1 MVSAEKALCSQVDE
15 LLKAANETVS
25 AAMKAP
31 DLPRDERGQL
41 VGDCPVG
48 MSYREWNI
56 AVDANKSSR
65 NAPLYLVKAFD
76 MRETALKIAAGLGDT
91 GAPKLVQHVV
101 HLVEARQYDRVRV
114 GKPIVDV
121 EARVIEEKPDGT
133 E

>member
-76 MRETALKIAAGLGDT
+76 MRET
-91 GAPKLVQHVV
+91 
-101 HLVEARQYDRVRV
+101 VRV